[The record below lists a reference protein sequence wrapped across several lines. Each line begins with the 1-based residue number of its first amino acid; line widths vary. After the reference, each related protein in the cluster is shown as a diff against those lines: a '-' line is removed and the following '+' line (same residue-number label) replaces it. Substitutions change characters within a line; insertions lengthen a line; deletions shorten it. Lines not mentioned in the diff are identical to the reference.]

1 MAKDIIKTM
10 RENSKKGIIGYA
22 SNVTKSIGYASFEKL
37 KKMNPAVA
45 EIDQSNNEIFKTIY
59 KDTINYRTTYK
70 RSMTA
75 IKKSKF
81 YEAADIGFNALK
93 EDLMTGNFYN
103 KQREQEIEDK
113 QMEKFMSNDSFDLDF
128 DEGNNDYT
136 DVDGS
141 NVKPLNS
148 NAEVIG
154 NMNANSAANA
164 NTISMSVLRSAQ
176 AQSEVSI
183 KNTQLLHTF
192 NIKAFGQV
200 NANLDAI
207 NSNMGSMMKYLDNNI
222 SSHLSNSQQFFEAV
236 TPMLQDQ
243 TALLRQIVEN
253 TKPPEPKKNDN
264 KNERTTFYDIA
275 GAEGTPDFDLY
286 AKQISKNVMNLI
298 DENTM
303 GMGGLLNSMGDDV
316 NILSSFAANPYGLM
330 MDLMMDKLTPKQ
342 IEKGFNELNKSIGGF
357 FGSFITKMNTY
368 TKSDN
373 PLLATIGKILGVST
387 NRKNYIDTSKY
398 DKNKVDWNGKSE
410 KALTEIIP
418 NKLEQIISIL
428 SGSEEKT
435 YDYEKGQYMYLSD
448 LQKDYDRFSD
458 SFWKSASRDIMDEM
472 TTLMNQNI
480 AFETKKQRDQL
491 YEDMKSVFKKLYEDN
506 ELLDINNKDLSKDY
520 MDYNV
525 STEDNMRILQTLMQN
540 VPRSQWHLFNKEIN
554 NTYKNERD
562 SYERVEY

>member
-81 YEAADIGFNALK
+81 YEAADIGVNALK

-103 KQREQEIEDK
+103 KQREQEIEEK

-264 KNERTTFYDIA
+264 KSEKTTFYDIA

-357 FGSFITKMNTY
+357 FGSFG
-368 TKSDN
+368 SH
-373 PLLATIGKILGVST
+373 PH
-387 NRKNYIDTSKY
+387 
-398 DKNKVDWNGKSE
+398 
-410 KALTEIIP
+410 
-418 NKLEQIISIL
+418 L
-428 SGSEEKT
+428 S
-435 YDYEKGQYMYLSD
+435 
-448 LQKDYDRFSD
+448 
-458 SFWKSASRDIMDEM
+458 
-472 TTLMNQNI
+472 
-480 AFETKKQRDQL
+480 QR
-491 YEDMKSVFKKLYEDN
+491 
-506 ELLDINNKDLSKDY
+506 
-520 MDYNV
+520 
-525 STEDNMRILQTLMQN
+525 
-540 VPRSQWHLFNKEIN
+540 
-554 NTYKNERD
+554 
-562 SYERVEY
+562 